1 MDGSRDCHTKSEV
14 KYYMMIAY
22 MRNLKRNNTNEPI
35 YRTETD
41 SQTQRTDLRL
51 LGGKVRR
58 RDSQGVW
65 DGHVYTAV
73 FKMDNQQGPTGNT
86 AQSYVAT

>member
-41 SQTQRTDLRL
+41 KEQ
-51 LGGKVRR
+51 
-58 RDSQGVW
+58 
-65 DGHVYTAV
+65 AII
-73 FKMDNQQGPTGNT
+73 
-86 AQSYVAT
+86 